1 MLNTTQI
8 NHIQIIPLIFVTV
21 RSPPPQLNGPVSF
34 RHLGFILNNDRLLP
48 NCFFLLLL
56 FHFSFVLL
64 PHSCHSYKRKTGGG
78 DEEAALFK
86 SCHVALIH
94 LLSLEGARDSS
105 DGQELHSTHDTRTV
119 WGIENCFLRKPS
131 QLRT

>member
-1 MLNTTQI
+1 M
-8 NHIQIIPLIFVTV
+8 IILYRILC
-21 RSPPPQLNGPVSF
+21 SCISLSF
-34 RHLGFILNNDRLLP
+34 PCHTAVIGIGERL
-48 NCFFLLLL
+48 
-56 FHFSFVLL
+56 
-64 PHSCHSYKRKTGGG
+64 GGG
-78 DEEAALFK
+78 EEEEALFK

>member
-1 MLNTTQI
+1 M
-8 NHIQIIPLIFVTV
+8 IILYRILY
-21 RSPPPQLNGPVSF
+21 SCISLSF
-34 RHLGFILNNDRLLP
+34 
-48 NCFFLLLL
+48 
-56 FHFSFVLL
+56 FSL
-64 PHSCHSYKRKTGGG
+64 PHSCHWYKRKIGGG
-78 DEEAALFK
+78 EEEEALFK

>member
-1 MLNTTQI
+1 M
-8 NHIQIIPLIFVTV
+8 IILY
-21 RSPPPQLNGPVSF
+21 R
-34 RHLGFILNNDRLLP
+34 IL
-48 NCFFLLLL
+48 CSCISFFLSLATQLSL
-56 FHFSFVLL
+56 VEE
-64 PHSCHSYKRKTGGG
+64 KDWGGG
-78 DEEAALFK
+78 EEEEALFK

>member
-1 MLNTTQI
+1 M
-8 NHIQIIPLIFVTV
+8 IILYRIVCSCISLSFPCHTAVT
-21 RSPPPQLNGPVSF
+21 GI
-34 RHLGFILNNDRLLP
+34 GERL
-48 NCFFLLLL
+48 
-56 FHFSFVLL
+56 
-64 PHSCHSYKRKTGGG
+64 GGG
-78 DEEAALFK
+78 EEEEALFK